1 MRFLHAIWQDL
12 TAWFARAVPVT
23 LEAYYG
29 AGGETRPVPVR
40 DSLHEQP
47 VPHWSSHTHF

>member
-1 MRFLHAIWQDL
+1 MRILLAVWL
-12 TAWFARAVPVT
+12 EVKAWLERAVP
-23 LEAYYG
+23 LPLDFYYG
-29 AGGETRPVPVR
+29 AGGEARPIPVR